1 MNSRTWYLFSM
12 TKRTQLA
19 NLLNDLQTEM
29 DQQGLW
35 EQQPPAPAAFNSS
48 TPFFADTMAFSQW
61 LQWVFI
67 ARFRALLAEQHPLPA
82 QCDVAPMAEEALK
95 EFPQD
100 TDNLVALL
108 AEFDDHF

>member
-1 MNSRTWYLFSM
+1 M
-12 TKRTQLA
+12 TETRRQLKQ
-19 NLLNDLQTEM
+19 LLDDMQSELQSLE
-29 DQQGLW
+29 LW
-35 EQQPPAPAAFNSS
+35 EGHPPEPEAFESS
-48 TPFFADTMAFSQW
+48 TPFFADRMHFSQW

-95 EFPQD
+95 ELPQD
-100 TDNLVALL
+100 TNTLVTLI

>member
-1 MNSRTWYLFSM
+1 MSDRRS
-12 TKRTQLA
+12 QLKQ
-19 NLLNDLQTEM
+19 LLDDMQSELQAL
-29 DQQGLW
+29 GLW
-35 EQQPPAPAAFNSS
+35 EGQPPAPEAFESA
-48 TPFFADTMAFSQW
+48 TPFFADRMDFSQW

-95 EFPQD
+95 ELPQD
-100 TDNLVALL
+100 TNTLVTLI

>member
-1 MNSRTWYLFSM
+1 M

-19 NLLNDLQTEM
+19 GLLDDLQAEL

-35 EQQPPAPAAFNSS
+35 ETHPPSPTAFDSS
-48 TPFFADTMAFSQW
+48 TPFFADTMDFSQW

-67 ARFRALLAEQHPLPA
+67 ARFRAILDANHPLPG

-95 EFPQD
+95 EMD
-100 TDNLVALL
+100 ADITEVINLLKQ
-108 AEFDDHF
+108 FDDHF

>member
-1 MNSRTWYLFSM
+1 M
-12 TKRTQLA
+12 TDTRRQLIRLLDDMQDEIQ
-19 NLLNDLQTEM
+19 NL
-29 DQQGLW
+29 GLW
-35 EQQPPAPAAFNSS
+35 EGHPPEPQAFESS
-48 TPFFADTMAFSQW
+48 TPFFADRMTFSQW

-67 ARFRALLAEQHPLPA
+67 ARFRALLAEAHPLPA

-95 EFPQD
+95 ELPQD

>member
-1 MNSRTWYLFSM
+1 M
-12 TKRTQLA
+12 TDTRLTL
-19 NLLNDLQTEM
+19 NGLLDDLQAEM
-29 DQQGLW
+29 ESLNLW
-35 EQQPPAPAAFNSS
+35 EGRPPEPEAFESA
-48 TPFFADTMAFSQW
+48 TPFFADTMDFTQW

>member
-1 MNSRTWYLFSM
+1 MVDGAEDALTMWFR
-12 TKRTQLA
+12 
-19 NLLNDLQTEM
+19 LLRDRM
-29 DQQGLW
+29 D
-35 EQQPPAPAAFNSS
+35 
-48 TPFFADTMAFSQW
+48 FSQW